1 MSTEQEILDDI
12 NNIIYNVFEHA
23 SVASAYYDEI
33 VGIYYRE
40 GEEAAYKRLKEVT
53 EEEYRRHDS

>member
-1 MSTEQEILDDI
+1 MDKEQEILDDI
-12 NNIIYNVFEHA
+12 NNIIYNVFDIA

-53 EEEYRRHDS
+53 EEEYNRHD